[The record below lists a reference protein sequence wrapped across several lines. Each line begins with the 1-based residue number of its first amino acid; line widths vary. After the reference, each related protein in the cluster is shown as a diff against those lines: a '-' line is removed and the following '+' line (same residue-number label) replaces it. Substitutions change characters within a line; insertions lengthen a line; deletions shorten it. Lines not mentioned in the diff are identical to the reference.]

1 PCRELRPAEACRPKV
16 RTFTRAARRRLGRLR
31 EVMRLAGLRVAI
43 NVRDFVANL
52 PRRAPLLPALTDLLA
67 DTALAASDF
76 LVLFLLGLVGLRAM
90 AGLLAGP
97 YTGRAERAIATR
109 ARTRRG

>member
-1 PCRELRPAEACRPKV
+1 DLPVTVTPGTTPRLGLVRRNRAAPCRELRPAEACRPKV

-90 AGLLAGP
+90 A
-97 YTGRAERAIATR
+97 
-109 ARTRRG
+109 